1 MNVRTNAVR
10 GGWDSD
16 RCRGRLGC
24 SALPLV
30 WLGWQR
36 AQDSGRRDPA
46 HHCEVRCDPTERC
59 HCRSAKPHAV
69 RSMGHVVH
77 VVRCTLCVAARAATE
92 AMRTLVRSELD
103 CFGTRRRGGKR
114 SRDGADIA
122 TEEYDIELK
131 TSRDVSS
138 DRVPPARPPAR
149 PPPSV
154 PPPPV
159 PALLSTACAFGRALN
174 RRFGRCCHVVPPC
187 RLCTSAWPLAGVAEL
202 CSVQA
207 AKMVDPIVPRRSA
220 DNRLRLSR
228 RCRRASAVLC
238 PALPSSSIIAPR
250 QSKDCATVAS

>member
-1 MNVRTNAVR
+1 MQCSAVRSHGVVGTPRCMNVRTNAVR

-69 RSMGHVVH
+69 RSMAHVVH

-149 PPPSV
+149 RPLFRRRPYLLCSQQ
-154 PPPPV
+154 
-159 PALLSTACAFGRALN
+159 PAL
-174 RRFGRCCHVVPPC
+174 
-187 RLCTSAWPLAGVAEL
+187 SAERSIGA
-202 CSVQA
+202 SDA
-207 AKMVDPIVPRRSA
+207 AVM
-220 DNRLRLSR
+220 
-228 RCRRASAVLC
+228 
-238 PALPSSSIIAPR
+238 
-250 QSKDCATVAS
+250 

>member
-1 MNVRTNAVR
+1 VR

-24 SALPLV
+24 STLPLV

-138 DRVPPARPPAR
+138 DRVPPARPPAALCSAAAR
-149 PPPSV
+149 TCS
-154 PPPPV
+154 
-159 PALLSTACAFGRALN
+159 ALNSLRFRRSAQSALRTLLSCSPSLPAVHFCLASGRSGRALLGSSCENGGSN
-174 RRFGRCCHVVPPC
+174 RSSAEC
-187 RLCTSAWPLAGVAEL
+187 R
-202 CSVQA
+202 
-207 AKMVDPIVPRRSA
+207 
-220 DNRLRLSR
+220 
-228 RCRRASAVLC
+228 
-238 PALPSSSIIAPR
+238 
-250 QSKDCATVAS
+250 